1 MKPTK
6 VYLEANIEEEEEE
19 IRQGCLT
26 QSKAMKKLHV

>member
-6 VYLEANIEEEEEE
+6 VYLEANIEEEAQ

-26 QSKAMKKLHV
+26 QSKAMKKLGV